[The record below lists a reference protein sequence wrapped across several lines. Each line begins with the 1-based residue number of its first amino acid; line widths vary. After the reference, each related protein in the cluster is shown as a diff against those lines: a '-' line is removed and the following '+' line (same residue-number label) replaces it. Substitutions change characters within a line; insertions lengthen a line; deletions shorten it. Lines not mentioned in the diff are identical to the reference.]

1 MRRFGFVS
9 FVSLAAVALLVV
21 ATPAKAAALIGTM
34 SLGGEITY
42 DTLNTTGGA
51 IIDFEPA
58 GGGTGATVVLGSAT
72 GYFAGLG
79 LDIGDLA
86 EILDLTNVLSA
97 AGVPGPAYAPAGVAL
112 SVDDFLFNF
121 FDVDTLSAVAL
132 TFELTRVLVQSGTP
146 CTGSEGLGDTCVIGP
161 FSISQTNL
169 GVRIDFDILG
179 WFRSGG
185 DEGFYSGAFSTTFR
199 GRTFADL
206 FAALA
211 GGTDFTCAAT
221 TNPSTGSVPCSWDA
235 NFAPTTPI
243 PEPASLLLFGT
254 GAALLGAGARAKA
267 RRKAK
272 A

>member
-1 MRRFGFVS
+1 MRRFGLA
-9 FVSLAAVALLVV
+9 SLMTVAALGVN
-21 ATPAKAAALIGTM
+21 TPATAAPLIGT
-34 SLGGEITY
+34 LGISGGIVY

-51 IIDFEPA
+51 ILDFTPL
-58 GGGTGATVVLGSAT
+58 GTGVGQFVDVGIAT
-72 GYFAGLG
+72 GYFDTVLGLG
-79 LDIGDLA
+79 IGDTGQ
-86 EILDLTNVLSA
+86 ILDLTNLASA
-97 AGVPGPAYAPAGVAL
+97 AGVPGPVYAPPGVPNL
-112 SVDDFLFNF
+112 GISDFL
-121 FDVDTLSAVAL
+121 SAFTGAAGL
-132 TFELTRVLVQSGTP
+132 TFELSQVVLQSGTP

-169 GVRIDFDILG
+169 GVRIAFDILG
-179 WFRSGG
+179 WFINGS
-185 DEGFYSGAFSTTFR
+185 DSGFYSGAFSTTFR